1 MTTNNFKELEREIVS
16 NREHQL
22 KRIQHNLNHSRNIFQ
37 TIGDLIELYIPRF
50 FGALIKTSD
59 DSSPGKENARYPHES
74 N

>member
-1 MTTNNFKELEREIVS
+1 MITNNFKELEKEIVS

-22 KRIQHNLNHSRNIFQ
+22 QRIQHNLNHSRNIFQ

-59 DSSPGKENARYPHES
+59 NGTPGKDSSKYPHES

>member
-1 MTTNNFKELEREIVS
+1 MITNNFKELEREIVS
-16 NREHQL
+16 NRERQL
-22 KRIQHNLNHSRNIFQ
+22 QKIQYNLNHSRSIFQ

-59 DSSPGKENARYPHES
+59 TPGKENSKYPHQS